1 VKNKMFSIKID
12 TKNAA
17 FAGGYKEEEIARL
30 LEEIAFRVRNGILTG
45 LIYDINGNFVGNFK
59 GR

>member
-1 VKNKMFSIKID
+1 MFSIKID